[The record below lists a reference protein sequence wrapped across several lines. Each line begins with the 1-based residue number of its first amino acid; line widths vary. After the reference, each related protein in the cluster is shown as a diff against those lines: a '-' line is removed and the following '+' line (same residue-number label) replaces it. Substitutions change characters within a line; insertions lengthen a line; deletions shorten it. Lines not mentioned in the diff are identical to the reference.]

1 MHDDGSWHLWPA
13 YIVCAMPL
21 LQNLELTQQLSAEAA
36 KPGNV
41 NVLQGPFLMIGNEP
55 LATLMQDAALNIW
68 TASQC
73 CTKQHY
79 NETFDTL
86 KWSSLSRV

>member
-1 MHDDGSWHLWPA
+1 MMMAPGICGLHTL
-13 YIVCAMPL
+13 YVPL

-55 LATLMQDAALNIW
+55 LATLM
-68 TASQC
+68 
-73 CTKQHY
+73 
-79 NETFDTL
+79 
-86 KWSSLSRV
+86 